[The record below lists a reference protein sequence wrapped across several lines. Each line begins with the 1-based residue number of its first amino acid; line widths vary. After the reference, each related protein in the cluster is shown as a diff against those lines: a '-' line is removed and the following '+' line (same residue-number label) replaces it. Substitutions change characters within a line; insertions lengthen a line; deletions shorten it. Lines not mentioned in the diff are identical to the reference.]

1 MNDRAANKQLSFDQL
16 DSGVAPVADPAS
28 VPMPHYTVRVSPRAR
43 RLQLKVSPLGK
54 VEVVAPHRVA
64 AKDVHVFVERHGQ
77 WLQRTLARL
86 SAERARFH
94 AEEGGLPTRIELRAL
109 DETWT
114 VQHVEGGAR
123 VAVMVG
129 ADSVLCLRGGDEAL
143 RVRALRR
150 WLQRHALTTLASLLR
165 ETSIATD
172 LPYTALSVRAQR
184 SRWGSCSSGGNI
196 SLNRNLLFLP
206 PALARY
212 VMIHELCHTRH
223 MNHGV
228 RYWRL
233 VQRHASDYRERERE
247 LRHGDRYIPAWALP
261 D

>member
-64 AKDVHVFVERHGQ
+64 AKDVHDIVERHGQ

-86 SAERARFH
+86 TTEHTQKQAKK
-94 AEEGGLPTRIELRAL
+94 GGLPTRIELRAL

-123 VAVMVG
+123 VAEMVG
-129 ADSVLCLRGGDEAL
+129 ADSVLCLRGGVVVL
-143 RVRALRR
+143 RVCALCC
-150 WLQRHALTTLASLLR
+150 WLLCLVLLSLA
-165 ETSIATD
+165 
-172 LPYTALSVRAQR
+172 
-184 SRWGSCSSGGNI
+184 
-196 SLNRNLLFLP
+196 
-206 PALARY
+206 
-212 VMIHELCHTRH
+212 
-223 MNHGV
+223 
-228 RYWRL
+228 
-233 VQRHASDYRERERE
+233 
-247 LRHGDRYIPAWALP
+247 
-261 D
+261 

>member
-16 DSGVAPVADPAS
+16 DSGVAPVAEPAS
-28 VPMPHYTVRVSPRAR
+28 VPGPHYTVRVSPRAR

-86 SAERARFH
+86 SAVRAR
-94 AEEGGLPTRIELRAL
+94 A
-109 DETWT
+109 W
-114 VQHVEGGAR
+114 
-123 VAVMVG
+123 
-129 ADSVLCLRGGDEAL
+129 
-143 RVRALRR
+143 RR

-206 PALARY
+206 PALARF
-212 VMIHELCHTRH
+212 VNIHELCHTLH
-223 MNHGV
+223 MNLCV
-228 RYWRL
+228 RFWRL
-233 VQRHASDYRERERE
+233 VQRHASDIRERERE

>member
-54 VEVVAPHRVA
+54 EEVVAPHRVA
-64 AKDVHVFVERHGQ
+64 AKDVHVLVERHGQ

-86 SAERARFH
+86 SAERARYH
-94 AEEGGLPTRIELRAL
+94 AEEGGLPTRIALRAL

-114 VQHVEGGAR
+114 EQRVEGGAR

-184 SRWGSCSSGGNI
+184 SRWGSCASGGNI

-206 PALARY
+206 PALVCY
-212 VMIHELCHTRH
+212 VMIHELCLTRH
-223 MNHGV
+223 MNLGG
-228 RYWRL
+228 RGGR
-233 VQRHASDYRERERE
+233 RGRRRAAGGRGRGRGGRRGGRD
-247 LRHGDRYIPAWALP
+247 I
-261 D
+261 

>member
-64 AKDVHVFVERHGQ
+64 AKDVRVFGGRH
-77 WLQRTLARL
+77 

-94 AEEGGLPTRIELRAL
+94 AEEGGLPTRIELRAR